1 MISASIPHCAKLTD
15 LPAHHIRAAVKDG
28 SLRARKFGTRKVIM
42 LDDLR
47 EWLRAH
53 TPNTTE
59 QVNGSSAH
67 V

>member
-1 MISASIPHCAKLTD
+1 MISASIPRCAELTD

-28 SLRARKFGTRKVIM
+28 SLPARKFGTRKVIM

-53 TPNTTE
+53 SSPTTK
-59 QVNGSSAH
+59 QTVGVSS
-67 V
+67 